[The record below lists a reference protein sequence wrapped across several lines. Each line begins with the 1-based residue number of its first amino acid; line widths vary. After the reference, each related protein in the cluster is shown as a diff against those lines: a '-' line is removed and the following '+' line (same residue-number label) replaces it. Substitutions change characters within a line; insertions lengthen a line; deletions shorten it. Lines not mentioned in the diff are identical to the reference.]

1 MKKILKVYVRLQIG
15 FKKVLKN
22 SLSTKVRHMAD
33 IIKNETKLKMHS
45 RCFGMAGHGNLAFN
59 LVVKLSVFLSLR
71 L

>member
-1 MKKILKVYVRLQIG
+1 
-15 FKKVLKN
+15 VLKN